1 MASPFKPPISPPAS
15 PNPGATSAPG
25 GTGPTLLQGAKTFT
39 DPQLLEMFTRWKR
52 ESFDQRW
59 IYERQWM
66 RNVFY
71 ILNRQWIYFD
81 SKRGQW
87 QDKRL
92 ARWIPRPVT
101 NILKD
106 GLQTV
111 RANFAAINYGATAR
125 PANADNKNV
134 VTASVADDYMP
145 ILYTDHQMDAVYNEF
160 DFWMLAC
167 GNAWMHTAVNHERK
181 NGMLTIRYETCL
193 TCKGGPFSEVDIKNA
208 GQKCPQC
215 GANTLMPATNP
226 DGSPMEDKRPLP
238 KGITIPL
245 SPFEIAYPL
254 VYERYDLAPYTIRMR
269 WRDKSYY
276 EQNGDLS
283 QYVNQ
288 VPWSKSPAERT
299 MQIFKSLPFQNDLGV
314 SAPFFGG
321 GGTNTEAEGVVEYD
335 VWVKPCDD
343 FPDGQVIRFAG
354 DQNPIVIHSEQE
366 SLPGPLPYHSGDGNP
381 IFTFHHARYEHVG
394 GRSLGS
400 ALIDPGVQKQD
411 QLNQLDSHMLMIIG
425 RMANPVWLEPK
436 GAEVEKFTGEPGL
449 VVKWNPLVAGG
460 NAKPERIPG
469 EGINASVF
477 QYRQI
482 IKDEAQDLMGTYDIL
497 KGQKPAGVEAYAA
510 LNLLLERGQA
520 KHASAFKERAAV
532 HRAWAGDALSIEQEF
547 GDETKIRARMM
558 PNRSWAFD
566 EFKRADLKGS
576 VEIIIEDGTTTP
588 KTNLGERAS
597 IDHLNSLGLID
608 PTDEDQK
615 RKIFEKFGESELLPE
630 IDAQVQEAWMNMDAF
645 ETFLKDPNA
654 IASAAGAGISPL
666 RYKRWYNPAIH
677 RKELIKWALSDRG
690 REVFK
695 GSPAAEGLVDAYLTE
710 IDVALGQAQM
720 GIIDAAGVIIDTKGG
735 QPPPGQ
741 GNPALQGGGTGT
753 PGGGKPGAPPNQ
765 QGAAGRG
772 SAMGNSNANA
782 GGVAAANPAQPQTVV
797 NQ

>member
-1 MASPFKPPISPPAS
+1 MFPLKPPPISTT
-15 PNPGATSAPG
+15 PGTPVPG
-25 GTGPTLLQGAKTFT
+25 GTGPTLLQNAPTYQ
-39 DPQLLEMFTRWKR
+39 DPQLLDMFTRWKR

-59 IYERQWM
+59 VYERQWM

-106 GLQTV
+106 GVQTV
-111 RANFAAINYGATAR
+111 RSNFAAINYGATAR
-125 PANADNKNV
+125 PVGEDNKNV
-134 VTASVADDYMP
+134 VTAGVSDDYLP
-145 ILYTDHQMDAVYNEF
+145 ILYGEHQMDSVYNEG
-160 DFWMLAC
+160 DFWLLVT
-167 GNAWMHTAVNHERK
+167 GNMWLHTAVNHDRK
-181 NGMLTIRYETCL
+181 NGMLTIRHETCVKCQQ
-193 TCKGGPFSEVDIKNA
+193 TYSEVEIKDA
-208 GQKCPQC
+208 GQKCPSC
-215 GANTLMPATNP
+215 GANAFMPAMNP
-226 DGSPMEDKRPLP
+226 DGSPMVERRPLP
-238 KGITIPL
+238 KGMTMAL
-245 SPFEIAYPL
+245 SPFEIAFPL

-276 EQNGDLS
+276 EQDAELS
-283 QYVNQ
+283 QYVNRI
-288 VPWSKSPAERT
+288 PWSKTPAERT

-314 SAPFFGG
+314 SAPFFGSG
-321 GGTNTEAEGVVEYD
+321 GSNTESDGVVEYD
-335 VWVKPCDD
+335 VWIKPCDE

-354 DQNPIVIHSEQE
+354 DQNPIVIHSEKE

-381 IFTFHHARYEHVG
+381 LFTFHHARYEHVG
-394 GRSLGS
+394 GRPLGS
-400 ALIDPGVQKQD
+400 AMIDPAVGKQD

-469 EGINASVF
+469 EGINSSVF

-520 KHASAFKERAAV
+520 KHASAFKERAAA
-532 HRAWAGDALSIEQEF
+532 HRGWAGDALSIEQEF
-547 GDETKIRARMM
+547 GEETRIRARMM
-558 PNRSWAFD
+558 PNKGWAFD
-566 EFKRADLKGS
+566 TFKKADLKGS
-576 VEIIIEDGTTTP
+576 IEILIEDGTSTP
-588 KTNLGERAS
+588 KTNLGERAN
-597 IDHLNSLGLID
+597 IDHLNTLGLID

-630 IDAQVQEAWMNMDAF
+630 IDAQVQEAWMNMDKF
-645 ETFLKDPNA
+645 EKFMNDPAA
-654 IASAAGAGISPL
+654 IQEAATLGKPPL
-666 RYKRWYNPAIH
+666 MYKRWYNPAIH

-690 REVFK
+690 RQVFAK
-695 GSPAAEGLVDAYLTE
+695 SPAAEGLVDAYLLS
-710 IDVALGQAQM
+710 IDLALAQVQM
-720 GIIDAAGVIIDTKGG
+720 GIIDADGIMVPTAPQG
-735 QPPPGQ
+735 QPGQ
-741 GNPALQGGGTGT
+741 GNTGSA
-753 PGGGKPGAPPNQ
+753 PGKAGGKPGAPPEA
-765 QGAAGRG
+765 QGGAGRG
-772 SAMGNSNANA
+772 SAMRNSNANA
-782 GGVAAANPAQPQTVV
+782 GGTAAANPQQPQ
-797 NQ
+797 Q